1 MPLPRSPGRIV
12 DVTIKK
18 VGQRDGKDR
27 FILVNARTRKVL
39 TVDDVSEEALRRYFQ
54 EQGAGDELI
63 ENVLSSARERY
74 AHSASAA
81 DARVDNAA
89 DTMDDDDL
97 LFELGLG
104 EGSDSD
110 VL

>member
-1 MPLPRSPGRIV
+1 M

-18 VGQRDGKDR
+18 VSQRDGKDR
-27 FILVNARTRKVL
+27 FILVNANTRRVL
-39 TVDDVSEEALRRYFQ
+39 TVDDVSEEALRRFFQ
-54 EQGAGDELI
+54 KRGAGDQLL
-63 ENVLSSARERY
+63 ENALSTARQRY
-74 AHSASAA
+74 AQSASA
-81 DARVDNAA
+81 ARVDNAA

-110 VL
+110 IL